1 MPADL
6 SGSHPSIDVED
17 KMKSYHLM
25 LNLMRF
31 VIVAMVLILGGMAFF
46 LV

>member
-1 MPADL
+1 MPANL

-31 VIVAMVLILGGMAFF
+31 TIVAVMLILAGMAFF